1 MPHDIVDTAV
11 APPTVT
17 CESCEREVPK
27 DAAFCPYC
35 CGEDGQLGAVKRGAF
50 VGGILGLMAGGIGA
64 AVWSSI
70 ADPERGNWSMV
81 LGITLGCVIAGVV
94 LGMIRRYKK

>member
-1 MPHDIVDTAV
+1 MPHDADKAV

-50 VGGILGLMAGGIGA
+50 VGGILGLMGGGIGA

-70 ADPERGNWSMV
+70 VGPERGSWGVV
-81 LGITLGCVIAGVV
+81 LGIALGGVLAGVV
-94 LGMIRRYKK
+94 LGMIRRRKQ